1 MSKSRSERNPRA
13 RSAGPRRSAAGRARA
28 SGSGPR
34 KVSPGTLVALAAIV
48 LAVAALLVYS
58 STQNRLHPALARAV
72 ERYPSEGANHV
83 PTGQRVAYKTD
94 PPNSGPHYAQWA
106 PPGFYERPLPDE
118 LLVHNLEHGH
128 IIIHYRP
135 DALTPEIEQ
144 KILAL
149 TRAWTHQWA
158 AVLAVPRPGM
168 EHPFVLAAWRHLLRL
183 DAYDD
188 ELVHLFVDAFIG
200 RGPENPI
207 R

>member
-83 PTGQRVAYKTD
+83 PTGQRSEEHTL
-94 PPNSGPHYAQWA
+94 NSSHVKISYAVFCLKKKSKQ
-106 PPGFYERPLPDE
+106 
-118 LLVHNLEHGH
+118 
-128 IIIHYRP
+128 
-135 DALTPEIEQ
+135 Q
-144 KILAL
+144 
-149 TRAWTHQWA
+149 
-158 AVLAVPRPGM
+158 
-168 EHPFVLAAWRHLLRL
+168 
-183 DAYDD
+183 
-188 ELVHLFVDAFIG
+188 
-200 RGPENPI
+200 
-207 R
+207 